1 MGLPEKRIIRGGSLG
16 SSAANPSHLPS
27 LYSWEGQGELVQS
40 QAVLNYAALI
50 TQTTNCDSA
59 RSGERSPT
67 SSTSTLCTQPE
78 HSFPLSPSRETR
90 CGVPVRPQTLSSSVF
105 FFCFFL
111 RHGGPP
117 PKALHQS
124 GLTMGKMSVHGEP
137 KFSEGQPRVFTNQVR
152 VKTLHELHHG
162 PEKVKI
168 LVEAISVKDAKGYI
182 AYTKAK
188 KQQKD
193 DIMGKWTSGLS

>member
-1 MGLPEKRIIRGGSLG
+1 MDI
-16 SSAANPSHLPS
+16 HLEGVEIEGKGVYFH
-27 LYSWEGQGELVQS
+27 LEGVYS
-40 QAVLNYAALI
+40 NIYI
-50 TQTTNCDSA
+50 YIYICI
-59 RSGERSPT
+59 
-67 SSTSTLCTQPE
+67 
-78 HSFPLSPSRETR
+78 
-90 CGVPVRPQTLSSSVF
+90 
-105 FFCFFL
+105 FL

-124 GLTMGKMSVHGEP
+124 GLTMGKISVHGEP

-182 AYTKAK
+182 AYTKAN
-188 KQQKD
+188 
-193 DIMGKWTSGLS
+193 

>member
-1 MGLPEKRIIRGGSLG
+1 MAG
-16 SSAANPSHLPS
+16 
-27 LYSWEGQGELVQS
+27 
-40 QAVLNYAALI
+40 
-50 TQTTNCDSA
+50 
-59 RSGERSPT
+59 
-67 SSTSTLCTQPE
+67 
-78 HSFPLSPSRETR
+78 TR
-90 CGVPVRPQTLSSSVF
+90 
-105 FFCFFL
+105 CFFL

-137 KFSEGQPRVFTNQVR
+137 KFSEGQPRVLTNQVR

-188 KQQKD
+188 KKKQK
-193 DIMGKWTSGLS
+193 KTKTKR

>member
-1 MGLPEKRIIRGGSLG
+1 MQSTEQATTGGAT
-16 SSAANPSHLPS
+16 AA
-27 LYSWEGQGELVQS
+27 
-40 QAVLNYAALI
+40 
-50 TQTTNCDSA
+50 
-59 RSGERSPT
+59 
-67 SSTSTLCTQPE
+67 
-78 HSFPLSPSRETR
+78 SFFS
-90 CGVPVRPQTLSSSVF
+90 
-105 FFCFFL
+105 L

-124 GLTMGKMSVHGEP
+124 GLTMGKKSVHGEP
-137 KFSEGQPRVFTNQVR
+137 KFSEGQPRVVTNLVR

-188 KQQKD
+188 
-193 DIMGKWTSGLS
+193 